1 MLNKLI
7 YVGFI
12 VLELSKYLM
21 YDFHYNLIKKK
32 NDTDLLFTDTDS
44 PTYEINQKMFMK
56 RFLNIN
62 TYLTSVN
69 INQTFL

>member
-32 NDTDLLFTDTDS
+32 SDTDLMFTDTDS
-44 PTYEINQKMFMK
+44 PTYEIKQKMFMK
-56 RFLNIN
+56 MFLNIN

>member
-1 MLNKLI
+1 
-7 YVGFI
+7 
-12 VLELSKYLM
+12 M

-62 TYLTSVN
+62 TYLTLVN

>member
-32 NDTDLLFTDTDS
+32 NDTDLMFTDTDS
-44 PTYEINQKMFMK
+44 PTYEIKQKMFMK
-56 RFLNIN
+56 MFLNIN

>member
-21 YDFHYNLIKKK
+21 YDLHYNLIKKK
-32 NDTDLLFTDTDS
+32 NDTDLMFTDTDS
-44 PTYEINQKMFMK
+44 PTYEIKQKMFMK
-56 RFLNIN
+56 MFLNIN

>member
-32 NDTDLLFTDTDS
+32 NDTDLMFTDTDS
-44 PTYEINQKMFMK
+44 PTYEIKQMMFMK
-56 RFLNIN
+56 MFLNIN